1 MKAGEPWT
9 VLDCDLSETKD
20 GWYYEIQKTVF
31 HNKDGVTEQIGFGN
45 GLQSCENDWNNYIQL
60 VNPDEYFVEQHTI

>member
-1 MKAGEPWT
+1 MKKYVNKRGFNKAMKAGEPWT

-31 HNKDGVTEQIGFGN
+31 HRA
-45 GLQSCENDWNNYIQL
+45 DWIW
-60 VNPDEYFVEQHTI
+60 